1 MMIRITEIRLAVAL
15 LAVAACAGDGA
26 APTQP
31 PSASSEAPIAR
42 EQSSSAATAAA
53 TATLIECPPATAQST
68 SARIGPLGG
77 ILALGKTRVVIPLS
91 AVLFPR
97 TFTLTVPGS
106 NLAEI
111 EVSAEGSS
119 SYLFR
124 LPIVMAIDYSSCN
137 RPELDGQL
145 LSVWN
150 IDPQSKQL
158 LERMIGVDEKLT
170 HTVIFTTIHLSGYA
184 VAD

>member
-1 MMIRITEIRLAVAL
+1 MTQVTDFRRAVAL
-15 LAVAACAGDGA
+15 LAVMACSGDA
-26 APTQP
+26 PAPTQ
-31 PSASSEAPIAR
+31 ASS
-42 EQSSSAATAAA
+42 TAASAQILWSPAPA
-53 TATLIECPPATAQST
+53 TQKATLIECPAATPQST

-77 ILALGKTRVVIPLS
+77 ILALGNTRIVIPLS
-91 AVLFPR
+91 AVLFP
-97 TFTLTVPGS
+97 TKFTLTIPGS

-111 EVSAEGSS
+111 EVSAEGTSH
-119 SYLFR
+119 YLFR
-124 LPIVMAIDYSSCN
+124 LPIAMAIDYSRCN
-137 RPELDGQL
+137 QPELDHEA

-170 HTVIFTTIHLSGYA
+170 HTVVFTTIHLSGYA

>member
-1 MMIRITEIRLAVAL
+1 MTHVTDFRLAVAL
-15 LAVAACAGDGA
+15 LAVLGCAGDA
-26 APTQP
+26 TAPT
-31 PSASSEAPIAR
+31 R
-42 EQSSSAATAAA
+42 TAADA
-53 TATLIECPPATAQST
+53 PAESLIQWPTPTPAQATLIDCPAASPQST

-77 ILALGKTRVVIPLS
+77 ILALGNTRVVIPLS
-91 AVLFPR
+91 AVLFPK
-97 TFTLTVPGS
+97 TFTLTIPGS

-111 EVSAEGSS
+111 EVSAEGTSH
-119 SYLFR
+119 YLFR
-124 LPIVMAIDYSSCN
+124 LPIAMAIDYSRCN
-137 RPELDGQL
+137 RPELDHEA